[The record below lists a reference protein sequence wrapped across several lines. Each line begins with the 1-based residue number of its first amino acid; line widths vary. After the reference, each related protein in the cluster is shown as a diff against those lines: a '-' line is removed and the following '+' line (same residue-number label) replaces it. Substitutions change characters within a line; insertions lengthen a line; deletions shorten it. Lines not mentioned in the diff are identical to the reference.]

1 MAEDNVRAD
10 SGNGPVVRNWR
21 LLLVACVLGLVV
33 VLIYNVHIS
42 RLKSVGKGEQ
52 ITVYKYTRD
61 MEPDEKI
68 TLKGLEAANI
78 PKDYAKG
85 LGRLIRK
92 GQRDYAANSE
102 VNRHVGK
109 GDWVL
114 WGHITATDI
123 DKPSGQLGSGMVAV
137 TIGID
142 PHTSLGRILRVGDRV
157 NVLGMLS
164 VKGQKVQAYRI
175 IKALKVLAIG
185 GQGPPDSP
193 AHSRR
198 GASQRGVR
206 TYRSITVEMKPE
218 VSLQWANVRS
228 YVRGIVSVE
237 LCSKRDRLP
246 DDAGMIDPALGG
258 LTESAAPA
266 SLR

>member
-33 VLIYNVHIS
+33 VLIYNFHIS
-42 RLKSVGKGEQ
+42 RLKSAGKGEQ
-52 ITVYKYTRD
+52 TTVYKYTRD
-61 MEPDEKI
+61 MKPGEKI
-68 TLKGLEAANI
+68 TLKDLEAASI
-78 PKDYAKG
+78 PKEYAEG
-85 LGRLIRK
+85 LGRLITK
-92 GQRDYAANSE
+92 GELDYAAINK
-102 VNRHVGK
+102 VNRHVSN

-114 WGHITATDI
+114 WGHVTPTDI
-123 DKPSGQLGSGMVAV
+123 DKPSGQLDIGMVAV

-157 NVLGMLS
+157 NVIGMLS
-164 VKGQKVQAYRI
+164 VKGQKVRAYRI

-185 GQGPPDSP
+185 GLGLPDSP

-198 GASQRGVR
+198 GASERGAR
-206 TYRSITVEMKPE
+206 TYRSITVEMRPE

-228 YVRGIVSVE
+228 YVRGMVYVE
-237 LCSKRDRLP
+237 LCSKHDRLP
-246 DDAGMIDPALGG
+246 DEAGMIDPALGG